1 MATEVDKLL
10 IRIEADLSSV
20 RRQLNTLDKQVQQ
33 KTRSVSNNFNRI
45 ASVAK
50 IALGAVIVG
59 QAARAGMA
67 LVNMASDIEEMQG
80 KSSVVFGRFADEV
93 RAELERF
100 GEEVGRS
107 RFELEAMAASIQDTF
122 VPMGFAR
129 GEAAKLSVELTKLA
143 TDVASFNNASDTE
156 TMAAFQSALVGN
168 HETVR
173 RFGVVITEATLK
185 QELLRMGIKRTN
197 EQVTNAEKVQARLNL
212 IMAGT
217 TDAQGD
223 AARTAESFANQSR
236 ALGAALQNLGAE
248 VITPLM
254 PVITEFVTFLTDAI
268 KGIEAFLFK
277 QGILRKDLETN
288 ADFMAEIIKE
298 EIKLRKMRMGRV
310 FMESEADKKAADSAI
325 KDQAAIVRSLKHT
338 LKTRRMLAIELQ
350 SEFEADR
357 LSEEQKI
364 KEEQARARVNEEI
377 DKQIKL
383 QNDLKEQLN
392 GTTQA
397 EIKGIVETQKLA
409 DTFQILGV
417 SGDELKEKLAGLVEQ
432 NEKLRGEVAKV
443 GKEGKKAFDIIEQG
457 AVDAGVGISDALADM
472 LVEGKSNLSSLAD
485 VFKQTMKQIIAS
497 FIRAKLIVPFLQNI
511 GVPVSATSTGGIQFS
526 NKAGGGA
533 VSQPTIVGER
543 GAELFIPHSA
553 GVIKNNMDTK
563 NMLGGSPVVVNQSI
577 NVDAGVAQTVRAE
590 ILTMMPMF
598 KEQAMSAVLDARR
611 RGGSFAATFV
621 G

>member
-611 RGGSFAATFV
+611 RGGSFAATF
-621 G
+621 GG